1 MLLPI
6 LTHYEPVNHMQHLPL
21 SDYLLDPVCL
31 TGPLDLLM
39 QRKINTV
46 FNNIKSKASYYSSC
60 LYKASADNT
69 VYAGAYTDEK
79 KMLPFAFPI
88 FHICSLPGSCG
99 GVFLQSR
106 DAEILTGKENR

>member
-1 MLLPI
+1 
-6 LTHYEPVNHMQHLPL
+6 MQYLPL

-31 TGPLDLLM
+31 TGPLHLLM

-79 KMLPFAFPI
+79 KDATICFSYFSYLFSSRKLWWCLFA
-88 FHICSLPGSCG
+88 
-99 GVFLQSR
+99 
-106 DAEILTGKENR
+106 K